1 MKITCLDTL
10 DSAWAA
16 AEAWQTLA
24 RKNPLHSPEWLL
36 SWWKAFGGSNQL
48 MVLQCQDTD
57 GQVVGVAPFYL
68 EREFGSVAIRSLG
81 SGEVCS
87 DYSRI
92 LSQEGREQEVSIAV
106 IEYLTR
112 FCKKHSATQ
121 STCISIEAVEADAP
135 WLDEFC
141 RITNSRGYQNWLQP
155 ITSSFRLML
164 PGSMDEYLRSLG
176 DSAKRKGKKLVSKLR
191 SGVASWHTT
200 EQQSTSLANHAL
212 ASHALLNHTQIDHAQ
227 IDHALANTGHS
238 CVLTRLGELQRLHQ
252 ARRGM
257 LDQPG
262 CFSNTRFE
270 SFLTEAVELLSKRG
284 LARIDW
290 CEVEGKTVAT
300 HLVLKGSDTLFMYQ
314 SGIDPEAM
322 KLEPGHLLTI
332 ASIQNAIERGVRY
345 YDTLRG
351 EEKYKTYWGSAAV
364 SLATLHCRPPQL
376 FSQVAGFSQFRFW
389 QLKQA
394 AKRILASAN
403 LYPQGNVRAAA
414 STGS

>member
-10 DSAWAA
+10 DSAWAV
-16 AEAWQTLA
+16 AEAWQSLA

-36 SWWKAFGGSNQL
+36 SWWKAFGESNQL

-57 GQVVGVAPFYL
+57 GKVVGIAPFYL
-68 EREFGSVAIRSLG
+68 ERDFGSITIRSLG

-87 DYSRI
+87 DYIQI
-92 LSQEGREQEVSIAV
+92 LSQEGREHDVAV
-106 IEYLTR
+106 AVTEYLTS

-121 STCISIEAVEADAP
+121 STCICIEAVEADAT
-135 WLDEFC
+135 WVDDFC
-141 RITNSRGYQNWLQP
+141 RSTASKGYQNWLQP
-155 ITSSFRLML
+155 ITSSFRLEL
-164 PGSMDEYLRSLG
+164 PGSIDEYLRSLG

-191 SGVASWHTT
+191 SGSVSWHTT
-200 EQQSTSLANHAL
+200 EQLATTPANHGQ
-212 ASHALLNHTQIDHAQ
+212 SSVDQGCDI
-227 IDHALANTGHS
+227 
-238 CVLTRLGELQRLHQ
+238 LTRLSELRRLHQ
-252 ARRGM
+252 ARRVM

-262 CFSNTRFE
+262 CFSNNRFE

-300 HLVLKGSDTLFMYQ
+300 HLVLKGTDTLFMYQ
-314 SGIDPEAM
+314 SGLDPEAM

-332 ASIQNAIERGVRY
+332 ASIQNAIEQGVRF

-351 EEKYKTYWGSAAV
+351 DEKYKTYWGSKAV
-364 SLATLHCRPPQL
+364 SLATLHCRPPHL

-394 AKRILASAN
+394 AKRILAVAN
-403 LYPQGNVRAAA
+403 LYPQPTTNAAA
-414 STGS
+414 SRGV

>member
-1 MKITCLDTL
+1 MKLICLDTL
-10 DSAWAA
+10 DAAWAA

-36 SWWKAFGGSNQL
+36 SWWKAFGESNQL

-57 GQVVGVAPFYL
+57 GQVVGIAPFYL

-87 DYSRI
+87 DYIRI
-92 LSQEGREQEVSIAV
+92 LSQEGREKDVSIAV
-106 IEYLTR
+106 AEYLTS
-112 FCKKHSATQ
+112 FCKKYSATQ
-121 STCISIEAVEADAP
+121 STCIIIEGVEADAP

-141 RITNSRGYQNWLQP
+141 RSTENRGYQNWLQP
-155 ITSSFRLML
+155 ITSSFRLKL
-164 PGSMDEYLRSLG
+164 PNSMDEYLQNLG

-191 SGVASWHTT
+191 SGIVSWYSTDQEGAT
-200 EQQSTSLANHAL
+200 LLDTAQTNIDQSSD
-212 ASHALLNHTQIDHAQ
+212 I
-227 IDHALANTGHS
+227 
-238 CVLTRLGELQRLHQ
+238 LTRLSELQRLHQ
-252 ARRGM
+252 ARRVM

-262 CFSNTRFE
+262 CFSNARFK

-284 LARIDW
+284 LARIDR

-300 HLVLKGSDTLFMYQ
+300 HLVLKGTDTLFIYQ

-332 ASIQNAIERGVRY
+332 ASIQNAIERGVHY

-351 EEKYKTYWGSAAV
+351 DEKYKTYWGGAAV
-364 SLATLHCRPPQL
+364 SLATLHCRPPCL
-376 FSQVAGFSQFRFW
+376 LSQVAGFSQFRFW

-403 LYPQGNVRAAA
+403 LYPQGTAPEAS

>member
-1 MKITCLDTL
+1 MKVTCLDTL

-16 AEAWQTLA
+16 AEAWQMLA
-24 RKNPLHSPEWLL
+24 SKNPMHSPEWLL
-36 SWWKAFGGSNQL
+36 SWWRAFGESNQL

-57 GQVVGVAPFYL
+57 GQVVGIAPFYL

-87 DYSRI
+87 DYIRI
-92 LSQEGREQEVSIAV
+92 LSQEGREQDVSIAV
-106 IEYLTR
+106 TEYLTS

-121 STCISIEAVEADAP
+121 SACISIEGVEADAP

-141 RITNSRGYQNWLQP
+141 RSTKSKGFQNWLQP
-155 ITSSFRLML
+155 ITSSFRLKL
-164 PGSMDEYLRSLG
+164 PNSMDEYLRSLG

-191 SGVASWHTT
+191 SGSVSWHSTDQRST
-200 EQQSTSLANHAL
+200 DQQSTTRFES
-212 ASHALLNHTQIDHAQ
+212 TQT
-227 IDHALANTGHS
+227 NTDQGS
-238 CVLTRLGELQRLHQ
+238 NILTRLSELQRLHQ
-252 ARRGM
+252 ARRVM

-262 CFSNTRFE
+262 CFSNANFE
-270 SFLTEAVELLSKRG
+270 NFLTEAVELLSKRG

-300 HLVLKGSDTLFMYQ
+300 HLVLKGNDTLFMYQ
-314 SGIDPEAM
+314 SGLDPAAM
-322 KLEPGHLLTI
+322 KLEPGHLLMI
-332 ASIQNAIERGVRY
+332 ASIQNAIERGVHY

-351 EEKYKTYWGSAAV
+351 DEKYKTYWGGAAV
-364 SLATLHCRPPQL
+364 SLATLHCRPPHL

-403 LYPQGNVRAAA
+403 LYPQGTARAAA

>member
-10 DSAWAA
+10 DSAWAGA
-16 AEAWQTLA
+16 QAWQTLSC
-24 RKNPLHSPEWLL
+24 KNPLHSPEWLL
-36 SWWKAFGGSNQL
+36 SWWKAFGESNQL

-68 EREFGSVAIRSLG
+68 VRDFGSIAIRSLG

-106 IEYLTR
+106 TEYLTS
-112 FCKKHSATQ
+112 FCKKHSAAQ
-121 STCISIEAVEADAP
+121 STCISIEAVEEDSP

-141 RITNSRGYQNWLQP
+141 RSTESSGYQNWLQP
-155 ITSSFRLML
+155 ITSSFRLKL
-164 PGSMDEYLRSLG
+164 PNSMDEYLQNLG

-191 SGVASWHTT
+191 SGSVRWRST
-200 EQQSTSLANHAL
+200 EQQSATLLDNAQAN
-212 ASHALLNHTQIDHAQ
+212 IDRSNN
-227 IDHALANTGHS
+227 I
-238 CVLTRLGELQRLHQ
+238 LTRLSELQRLHQ
-252 ARRGM
+252 ARRVM

-290 CEVEGKTVAT
+290 CEVDGKTVAT
-300 HLVLKGSDTLFMYQ
+300 HLVLKGTDTLFMYQ
-314 SGIDPEAM
+314 SGLDPAAM
-322 KLEPGHLLTI
+322 RLEPGHLLTI

-351 EEKYKTYWGSAAV
+351 DEKYKAYWGGAAV
-364 SLATLHCRPPQL
+364 SLANLHCRPPHL
-376 FSQVAGFSQFRFW
+376 FSQVAGFSHFRFW

-394 AKRILASAN
+394 AKRVLAFAN
-403 LYPQGNVRAAA
+403 LYPHVGTLAAT
-414 STGS
+414 STGA